1 MTSAMIAQKAG
12 LTLEDVRWL
21 ADVLHPDQAASYKQD
36 FAEYYWLDAEE
47 EQMLRVYKLLSA
59 KNSAKAKVGAGLEP
73 QPTVESD
80 PETARLLVKAYR
92 GMLETRGRECDILLQ
107 ANARLSAEIERLKGL
122 EIKRLMAGGN
132 GCKN

>member
-1 MTSAMIAQKAG
+1 MIAQEKG

-21 ADVLHPDQAASYKQD
+21 ADVLYPDQAASYKQD
-36 FAEYYWLDAEE
+36 FAEYYWLDEE
-47 EQMLRVYKLLSA
+47 GNRMSRVYKLLSA
-59 KNSAKAKVGAGLEP
+59 KNFAKAEKRAGLEP
-73 QPTVESD
+73 QPTAESE
-80 PETARLLVKAYR
+80 PEIAHFLVQAYR

-122 EIKRLMAGGN
+122 EIERLMAEGN